1 MTLFFNVFESVT
13 ILVGF
18 IFKTVLDEK
27 KTTAL

>member
-18 IFKTVLDEK
+18 IFNSIGRK
-27 KTTAL
+27 KATAL